1 MHNTII
7 LSIIQIANNW
17 IQPDKNTMG
26 LFEKEKQLS
35 FLNVFLVHFL
45 ARFLS
50 PFYSDFHIY
59 VSLCT
64 HGRISHINYEI
75 RTLVHFLGQDFEYIH
90 KCYHI
95 LSNKKFVIYGP
106 NHLTVIYHAAE

>member
-64 HGRISHINYEI
+64 HGRISHMNYI
-75 RTLVHFLGQDFEYIH
+75 GNMKLKNT
-90 KCYHI
+90 K
-95 LSNKKFVIYGP
+95 S
-106 NHLTVIYHAAE
+106 